1 MTYIT
6 RIAAIGVAILG
17 AAMAF
22 DQPELWLLV
31 ASIVVWLVSESVW
44 QRS

>member
-6 RIAAIGVAILG
+6 RLTSISVAILG
-17 AAMAF
+17 SAMAF

-31 ASIVVWLVSESVW
+31 AALVVWIVSESVW

>member
-17 AAMAF
+17 SAMAF
-22 DQPELWLLV
+22 DQPELWPLV
-31 ASIVVWLVSESVW
+31 AALVVWIVSENVW

>member
-17 AAMAF
+17 SAMAF

-31 ASIVVWLVSESVW
+31 ASLVVWIVSDNVW